1 MTRPAATWAPA
12 PDQAAPPLLET
23 RGLSKHYA
31 LPRGPA
37 QWVRR
42 EAPDVLRAVDGVD
55 LTVAPGQTVG
65 VVGETGSGKST
76 LGRLVLGLERPTA
89 GEVLIDGRSTAGL
102 DRAATRRLRR
112 TVQVV
117 LQDPYTSLNPY
128 LTVGSAIGEVL
139 RVTGGMS
146 SRKEREERAAELV
159 RQVGFPAEWVDRKP
173 GQLSGGGRQR
183 ISIARA
189 LAAGPRLL
197 VADEPVSALDVSVQA
212 QVLNLFQRLQ
222 SELGLAYLFITHDL
236 AVLERIADEV
246 AVLYLGRVV
255 ESGPA
260 RAVFEE
266 PRHPYTQA
274 LLKAAPSL
282 GQRRSTAS
290 AVAGELPNPI
300 SPPSGCTFHPR
311 CPFAM
316 DVCRSVAP
324 ATTLTPTG
332 VRVACHLYPGSAAGG
347 AQEIPPAPSR
357 TTAPSGTPA
366 GPTPPSAHSG
376 RDA

>member
-1 MTRPAATWAPA
+1 
-12 PDQAAPPLLET
+12 
-23 RGLSKHYA
+23 
-31 LPRGPA
+31 
-37 QWVRR
+37 VRR

-55 LTVAPGQTVG
+55 LTVAPGQTLG

-89 GEVLIDGRSTAGL
+89 GEVLVDGRSTAGL
-102 DRAATRRLRR
+102 DRAGTRQLRR
-112 TVQVV
+112 DVQVV

-128 LTVGSAIGEVL
+128 LTVGSAIGEAL
-139 RVTGGMS
+139 QVTGVS
-146 SRKEREERAAELV
+146 SRRERKERAAELV
-159 RQVGFPAEWVDRKP
+159 QQVGFPAEWVDRKP

-222 SELGLAYLFITHDL
+222 AELGLAYLFITHDL

-260 RAVFEE
+260 RAVFDE

-282 GQRRSTAS
+282 GQRRTTAS

-300 SPPSGCTFHPR
+300 SPPAGCTFHPR

-316 DVCRSVAP
+316 DVCRSVP
-324 ATTLTPTG
+324 PVPTLTPTG
-332 VRVACHLYPGSAAGG
+332 VRVACHLYPGATPAG
-347 AQEIPPAPSR
+347 AQHVSPAPSR
-357 TTAPSGTPA
+357 TTAPPGAPA
-366 GPTPPSAHSG
+366 GPTLPSAHSG